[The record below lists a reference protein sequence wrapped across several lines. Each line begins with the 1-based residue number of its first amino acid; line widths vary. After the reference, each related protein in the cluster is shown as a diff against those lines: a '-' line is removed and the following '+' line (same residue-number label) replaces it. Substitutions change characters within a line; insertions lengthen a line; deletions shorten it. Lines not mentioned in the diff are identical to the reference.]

1 MVTRVILEA
10 DKAGYHV
17 AYGDVF
23 ANNTPRKLA
32 ALLTGA
38 TAIST
43 DEEDVSNFDYTAINN
58 LLDNNTLDNFRNGE
72 RQSLGDVLLTGA
84 TGYLGIHVLQELI
97 ASDVP
102 NIYCLVRDKD
112 MDAAEHRL
120 KTLLFY
126 YFENTYDE
134 LFGNRLR
141 IVLGDVTNDLVELV
155 EAKIDT
161 VFNCAAVVKH
171 FSKGTEIEDV
181 NIGGAQR
188 CVDFCLKTGARL
200 VHISTYSTGGVN
212 VNNSVS
218 PDHVFSEQRLYDGQ
232 YLGNQYVHS
241 KFMAERVV
249 LQAIAENGLSAKVIR
264 VGNLAARAK
273 DGEFQ
278 INFSTNAFM
287 GRIKVY
293 NMLGCCPYSIYENRV
308 EFSPIDEVAQAIIL
322 LSTTPKECC
331 VFHTYNNHA
340 LFLGDVLGG
349 LNNLGTDI
357 RLVEDEEYDAAM
369 ESAGNDPQKAKTLSS
384 LLAYKDVAHGM
395 KASSIP
401 VVNAYTTQVLYR
413 MGFKWSP
420 TTWDYVDQMLV
431 AISGLGFFD

>member
-1 MVTRVILEA
+1 ML
-10 DKAGYHV
+10 
-17 AYGDVF
+17 
-23 ANNTPRKLA
+23 
-32 ALLTGA
+32 
-38 TAIST
+38 ST
-43 DEEDVSNFDYTAINN
+43 ITHW
-58 LLDNNTLDNFRNGE
+58 
-72 RQSLGDVLLTGA
+72 LG
-84 TGYLGIHVLQELI
+84 
-97 ASDVP
+97 
-102 NIYCLVRDKD
+102 
-112 MDAAEHRL
+112 
-120 KTLLFY
+120 
-126 YFENTYDE
+126 
-134 LFGNRLR
+134 
-141 IVLGDVTNDLVELV
+141 
-155 EAKIDT
+155 
-161 VFNCAAVVKH
+161 
-171 FSKGTEIEDV
+171 
-181 NIGGAQR
+181 
-188 CVDFCLKTGARL
+188 RL
-200 VHISTYSTGGVN
+200 VSSSFPSVMKTWISAFRRTVRLPAPFSLISTYSTGGVN

-420 TTWDYVDQMLV
+420 TTWDYVDQMLG

>member
-1 MVTRVILEA
+1 
-10 DKAGYHV
+10 
-17 AYGDVF
+17 
-23 ANNTPRKLA
+23 
-32 ALLTGA
+32 
-38 TAIST
+38 
-43 DEEDVSNFDYTAINN
+43 
-58 LLDNNTLDNFRNGE
+58 
-72 RQSLGDVLLTGA
+72 
-84 TGYLGIHVLQELI
+84 
-97 ASDVP
+97 
-102 NIYCLVRDKD
+102 
-112 MDAAEHRL
+112 
-120 KTLLFY
+120 
-126 YFENTYDE
+126 
-134 LFGNRLR
+134 
-141 IVLGDVTNDLVELV
+141 
-155 EAKIDT
+155 
-161 VFNCAAVVKH
+161 
-171 FSKGTEIEDV
+171 
-181 NIGGAQR
+181 
-188 CVDFCLKTGARL
+188 
-200 VHISTYSTGGVN
+200 
-212 VNNSVS
+212 
-218 PDHVFSEQRLYDGQ
+218 
-232 YLGNQYVHS
+232 
-241 KFMAERVV
+241 MAERVV

-420 TTWDYVDQMLV
+420 TTWDYVDQMLG